1 MTTMTKEELNALLKS
16 AIDGDTLSEQN
27 LLIYIKNNIM
37 NRRIGRYL
45 SRNRQVENEDLKQ
58 EFMIGVALGI
68 RKCDINMGDPIEY
81 LISQGVYR
89 VRTSLRSSIIK
100 NTVQVC
106 RECGAVTRLNMV
118 GSQYVCKRCGSN
130 NIETQEVH
138 NNDDITIE
146 NAEDNGELVEEIVLS
161 QMLIEQFEATLVD
174 GTNVKN
180 LYELLKSGINR
191 DNPDIAS
198 YIKEI
203 AKMWGGCSSQ
213 NVMQTLIKL
222 QDKLRKFADQNGFVI
237 VDNKF
242 VEKE

>member
-16 AIDGDTLSEQN
+16 AINGNALSEQN
-27 LLIYIKNNIM
+27 LLIYIKNNVM

-58 EFMIGVALGI
+58 EFMIGVALGM
-68 RKCDINMGDPIEY
+68 RKCNIDIGDPIEY
-81 LISQGVYR
+81 LIAQGVYR
-89 VRTSLRSSIIK
+89 VRTCLRSNIIK

-106 RECGAVTRLNMV
+106 RECGAVTRLNMIE
-118 GSQYVCKRCGSN
+118 SQYVCKRCGSN

-138 NNDDITIE
+138 NNDDITLE
-146 NAEDNGELVEEIVLS
+146 NAEDRGELVEEVVLS
-161 QMLIEQFEATLVD
+161 QILIEQFEATLVD

-180 LYELLKSGINR
+180 LYELLKNGINR
-191 DNPDIAS
+191 DNPDITN

-203 AKMWGGCSSQ
+203 AKIWGGCSPQ

-222 QDKLRKFADQNGFVI
+222 QDKLRKFADQHGFI
-237 VDNKF
+237 VEDNRF
-242 VEKE
+242 IEKE

>member
-81 LISQGVYR
+81 LIAQGVYR
-89 VRTSLRSSIIK
+89 VRTCLRSSIIK

-138 NNDDITIE
+138 NNDDITLE
-146 NAEDNGELVEEIVLS
+146 NAEDSGELVEEIVLS

-191 DNPDIAS
+191 DNPDIAN

-203 AKMWGGCSSQ
+203 AKLWGGCSSQ

-222 QDKLRKFADQNGFVI
+222 QDKLKKFADQHGFVI